1 MMILQK
7 EHSYMYYIKSQLRH
21 EDSSKNQLTLDAG
34 ITNQVK

>member
-7 EHSYMYYIKSQLRH
+7 DSYMYYIKSQLRY